1 MAAGEKPHY
10 VGYVE
15 LRIVDTRVPMY
26 RAAPWI
32 ASLFIASL
40 ALPWTA
46 GAAVWVWVGHS
57 IVAAQ
62 RAVSPGLV
70 FAAAWNYLFA
80 CLIPPIALMLVARTR
95 RGPITWRRLPDR
107 DRRLFAKTMLATMC
121 IVSLFFFALTWQAN
135 QLMIVPV
142 LITSFMVTL
151 VGSMAGVLAGTG
163 LVALKRSLRQHQRKT
178 RMPPA
183 TFGRRHP
190 V

>member
-1 MAAGEKPHY
+1 
-10 VGYVE
+10 
-15 LRIVDTRVPMY
+15 MY
-26 RAAPWI
+26 RPAPWI
-32 ASLFIASL
+32 ASLFLAGV

-70 FAAAWNYLFA
+70 LVAAWNYLFA

-107 DRRLFAKTMLATMC
+107 DRRLFAKTMFATVC
-121 IVSLFFFALTWQAN
+121 LVSLFFFALTWQAN
-135 QLMIVPV
+135 RLMIVPV
-142 LITSFMVTL
+142 LITSVVVTL

-163 LVALKRSLRQHQRKT
+163 LVALRRSLRAHQRRTK
-178 RMPPA
+178 MPPVTLA
-183 TFGRRHP
+183 RRHP